1 MQVYKMVHMM
11 IRVEDPQKSIDFY
24 KKAFGFH
31 VTRVKEKPA
40 AKFNLYYLSDDA
52 ENFELE
58 LTYNYG
64 HGPYDLG
71 DGYGHLAITVPNL
84 EESWEYHEK
93 CGFNPRPLSGIDD
106 GRKNFYFMQ
115 DPDGY
120 KIEVM
125 RAEE

>member
-1 MQVYKMVHMM
+1 MQNYMMIHMM
-11 IRVEDPQKSIDFY
+11 LRVEDAHRSVKFY
-24 KKAFGFH
+24 EDAFGFH
-31 VTRVKEKPA
+31 VTRKKEKPDK
-40 AKFNLYYLSDDA
+40 KFDLIYLSDDD

-71 DGYGHLAITVPNL
+71 DGYGHLAISVPDL
-84 EESWEYHEK
+84 EASWQRHHDM
-93 CGFNPRPLSGIDD
+93 GLDLRPLSGIDE
-106 GRKNFYFMQ
+106 GKKNFYFMQ

-125 RAEE
+125 RAK